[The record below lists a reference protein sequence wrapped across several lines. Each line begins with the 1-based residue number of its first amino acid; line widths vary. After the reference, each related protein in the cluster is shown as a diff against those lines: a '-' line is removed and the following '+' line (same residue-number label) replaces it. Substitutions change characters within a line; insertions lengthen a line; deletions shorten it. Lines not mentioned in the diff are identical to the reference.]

1 MINLVDIFNEL
12 QFSGVQESTS
22 VIGGGEFIP
31 MNDIA
36 NILTR
41 PNLEEIL
48 RQTELPLQTL
58 VDFVLQKA
66 SKLFVILVF
75 AEAVEKLGELHAVG
89 FDDDSLPIGKER
101 PTKTEG
107 KQSSKFQFRVFS
119 LNRTTHNFEK
129 HWPVFDHWP
138 IRKIVGFERYQWQCL
153 APTFTDTRF
162 FYDVH
167 EKCPLML
174 LSLDDANDGEGKKPA
189 GSGNFSIVYKLKL
202 YGEQASTAL
211 YCIEDHPHLIKPIAA
226 FEKGEMRCFLFP
238 WADGGNLRDF
248 WEEMD
253 RTYKR
258 RPVPPDLTSWALKQM
273 CGLTDAL
280 ALLYTQNCRH
290 GDLKPGNILH
300 FTDGSQRGRLMI
312 ADFGLA
318 KFHILDTKIRN
329 EKSSLF
335 DRTLRYEPPEME
347 EDNQTP
353 RSRNY
358 DIWSMGCILL
368 EFSIW
373 LVYGWEYLEKF
384 TTTNINEMLWEVK
397 DENYQ
402 IHRSVQAEISNILV
416 DLKVDAAVKDVVK
429 LVRDQLLV
437 IKPVNASE
445 PSVSTRATAQELLDA
460 LNALAKRAS
469 NESSYL
475 KGPVVPKRT
484 GMGDTLVIHG
494 KPAIPRVSQ
503 GSLSPLD
510 HDTGPKIIIRAATG
524 DFGGNNQSQEP
535 STHPQTVSH
544 LPLTIYYIAMLTF
557 LVCRLAVKASKVA
570 KTHSPTVTS
579 RAAPSDIW
587 LTRKQTVNLNRQW
600 ESTSDKDFALKLFR
614 SVDCSALQP
623 SSTPSDLCSTC
634 MLLNFHAKPFE
645 MPYDYQQ
652 LQRRS
657 RKLVRVESTLR
668 AGHDGAPVIS
678 IYGDPDVGSTLNP
691 RLRLVETRTSLKE
704 KYIAPSHCWGKL
716 REDQKFCAEKA
727 NMVQIKHHIDYTRLP
742 KTFKDAVR
750 CTRELG
756 VQYLWIDSICI
767 VQDDKKDW
775 QAESQKMETVFSSA
789 YCTIAASSSQS
800 SIDGIFKADR
810 KPRACVTHVSPENTT
825 LYLCNTIDNFQEDVE
840 QSILNTRGWVFQE
853 RALSRRTIHFT
864 STQVYWECGRGV
876 CCETLGTLRK

>member
-1 MINLVDIFNEL
+1 MTSLVDIFNEL
-12 QFSGVQESTS
+12 QFSRVQESTS

-138 IRKIVGFERYQWQCL
+138 TRRIMEFERYQWQCL

-174 LSLDDANDGEGKKPA
+174 VSLDDANDGEGRKPA
-189 GSGNFSIVYKLKL
+189 GS
-202 YGEQASTAL
+202 
-211 YCIEDHPHLIKPIAA
+211 AA
-226 FEKGEMRCFLFP
+226 FEKGERRCFLFP

-258 RPVPPDLTSWALKQM
+258 RPVPPGLTSWALKQM
-273 CGLTDAL
+273 CGLADAL

-300 FTDGSQRGRLMI
+300 FKDGSQKGRLVI

-384 TTTNINEMLWEVK
+384 TTTNVNEMFWEVK

-460 LNALAKRAS
+460 LNALARRAS
-469 NESSYL
+469 IESSYL

-484 GMGDTLVIHG
+484 GMGDTLAIHG

-510 HDTGPKIIIRAATG
+510 HDAGPKIIVRAATG
-524 DFGGNNQSQEP
+524 DFGDNNQSQEP
-535 STHPQTVSH
+535 STHPQTVSQ
-544 LPLTIYYIAMLTF
+544 LLLTIHYIAMLTF
-557 LVCRLAVKASKVA
+557 LVCRMTVKASNVA
-570 KTHSPTVTS
+570 KTHN
-579 RAAPSDIW
+579 
-587 LTRKQTVNLNRQW
+587 LTG
-600 ESTSDKDFALKLFR
+600 
-614 SVDCSALQP
+614 
-623 SSTPSDLCSTC
+623 
-634 MLLNFHAKPFE
+634 
-645 MPYDYQQ
+645 
-652 LQRRS
+652 

-678 IYGDPDVGSTLNP
+678 IYGDPVTNVKSQGFPQIGFPVLPNVASPQQFELLRQWLHRCDKTHDCFPRRHCDTSEMPTRVIDVGSTLHP

-704 KYIAPSHCWGKL
+704 KYIALSHCWGKL
-716 REDQKFCAEKA
+716 TEDQKFCAEKA
-727 NMVQIKHHIDYTRLP
+727 NMAQIKHDIDYTRLP

-756 VQYLWIDSICI
+756 IQYLWIDSICI
-767 VQDDKKDW
+767 IQDDKKDW

-810 KPRACVTHVSPENTT
+810 KPRACVTHVSPENNT

-876 CCETLGTLRK
+876 RCETLGTLRK